1 MEWVNIIITAIV
13 ALAGAFGGG
22 SLIYWRATKKSKTAE
37 ADKTTTEARLAEAD
51 LAEKILQKYEQGIL
65 ARMDSGDAVRKREFE
80 LLAAK
85 IDGRFDGI
93 EKENSRQNIL
103 LSDIVEYLNGDF
115 QKFENSR
122 HKNECI

>member
-1 MEWVNIIITAIV
+1 MEWANMIITAIV

-65 ARMDSGDAVRKREFE
+65 ARMDSENEERKKEFE
-80 LLAAK
+80 LLTEK
-85 IDGRFDGI
+85 IDRRFDTMDN
-93 EKENSRQNIL
+93 ENGRQNGL

-122 HKNECI
+122 HKQ

>member
-122 HKNECI
+122 HKHECI

>member
-65 ARMDSGDAVRKREFE
+65 ARMDSGDAVRKKEFE
-80 LLAAK
+80 LLTAK
-85 IDGRFDGI
+85 IDKRFDSMDN
-93 EKENSRQNIL
+93 ENIRQNGL

-115 QKFENSR
+115 QKFENSK
-122 HKNECI
+122 HKQ

>member
-1 MEWVNIIITAIV
+1 MEWVNVIITAIV

-22 SLIYWRATKKSKTAE
+22 SLIYWRATRKAKSAE
-37 ADKTTTEARLAEAD
+37 ADKTTTDARLAEAD

-65 ARMDSGDAVRKREFE
+65 ARMDSGDAVRKKEFE
-80 LLAAK
+80 LLTAK

-103 LSDIVEYLNGDF
+103 LSDVVEYLNGDF

-122 HKNECI
+122 HKQ

>member
-51 LAEKILQKYEQGIL
+51 FAEKILQKYEQGIL
-65 ARMDSGDAVRKREFE
+65 ARMDSGDAVRKKEFE
-80 LLAAK
+80 RLMAK
-85 IDGRFDGI
+85 IEERFDKIGN
-93 EKENSRQNIL
+93 ENKRQNGL

-122 HKNECI
+122 HKQ

>member
-1 MEWVNIIITAIV
+1 MNVIITAIV
-13 ALAGAFGGG
+13 ALVGAFGGG
-22 SLIYWRATKKSKTAE
+22 SLIYWRATRKAKSAE
-37 ADKTTTEARLAEAD
+37 ADKTTTDARLAEAD

-65 ARMDSGDAVRKREFE
+65 ARMDSGDAVRKKEFE

-85 IDGRFDGI
+85 IDNRFDGI

-103 LSDIVEYLNGDF
+103 LSDVVEYLNGDF

-122 HKNECI
+122 HKHECI

>member
-1 MEWVNIIITAIV
+1 MEWVNVIITAIV
-13 ALAGAFGGG
+13 ALVGAFGGG
-22 SLIYWRATKKSKTAE
+22 SLIYWRATRKEKSAE
-37 ADKTTTEARLAEAD
+37 ADKTTTDARLAEAD

-65 ARMDSGDAVRKREFE
+65 ARMDSGDAVRKKEFE
-80 LLAAK
+80 LLTAK

-115 QKFENSR
+115 QKFENSK
-122 HKNECI
+122 HKQ

>member
-65 ARMDSGDAVRKREFE
+65 ARMDSGDAVRKKEFE
-80 LLAAK
+80 LLIGK
-85 IDGRFDGI
+85 MDRRFDAIGN
-93 EKENSRQNIL
+93 ENKRQNGL
-103 LSDIVEYLNGDF
+103 LADIVEYLNGDF
-115 QKFENSR
+115 QQFE
-122 HKNECI
+122 KNKKKK

>member
-1 MEWVNIIITAIV
+1 MEWVNVIITAIV
-13 ALAGAFGGG
+13 ALVGAFGGG
-22 SLIYWRATKKSKTAE
+22 SLIYWRATRKAKSAE
-37 ADKTTTEARLAEAD
+37 ADKTTTDARLAEAD

-65 ARMDSGDAVRKREFE
+65 ARMDSGDAVRKKEFE
-80 LLAAK
+80 LLTAK
-85 IDGRFDGI
+85 IDNRFDGI

-103 LSDIVEYLNGDF
+103 LSDVVEYLNGDF

>member
-1 MEWVNIIITAIV
+1 MEWVNIIVTAIV

-122 HKNECI
+122 HKHECI

>member
-1 MEWVNIIITAIV
+1 MEWVNVIITAIV
-13 ALAGAFGGG
+13 ALVGAFGGG
-22 SLIYWRATKKSKTAE
+22 SLIYWRATRKAKSAE
-37 ADKTTTEARLAEAD
+37 ADKTTTDARLAEAD

-65 ARMDSGDAVRKREFE
+65 ARMDSGDAVRKKEFE
-80 LLAAK
+80 LLTAK

-115 QKFENSR
+115 QKFENSK
-122 HKNECI
+122 HKQ

>member
-1 MEWVNIIITAIV
+1 MEWVNVIITAIV

-22 SLIYWRATKKSKTAE
+22 SLIYWRATRKAKTAE
-37 ADKTTTEARLAEAD
+37 ADKTTTDARLAEAD

-65 ARMDSGDAVRKREFE
+65 ARMDSGDAVRKKEFE
-80 LLAAK
+80 LLTAK

-103 LSDIVEYLNGDF
+103 LSDVVEYLNGDF
-115 QKFENSR
+115 QKFENSK
-122 HKNECI
+122 HKQ

>member
-1 MEWVNIIITAIV
+1 MEWVNIIVTAIV

-37 ADKTTTEARLAEAD
+37 ADKTTAEARLAEAD

-65 ARMDSGDAVRKREFE
+65 ARMDSGDAVRKKEFK
-80 LLAAK
+80 LLAEK

-122 HKNECI
+122 HKHECI

>member
-1 MEWVNIIITAIV
+1 MEWVNVIITAIV
-13 ALAGAFGGG
+13 ALVGAFGGG
-22 SLIYWRATKKSKTAE
+22 SLIYWRATRKAKTAE
-37 ADKTTTEARLAEAD
+37 ADKTTTDARLAEAD

-80 LLAAK
+80 LLTAK
-85 IDGRFDGI
+85 IDNRFDGI

-103 LSDIVEYLNGDF
+103 LSDVVEYLNGDF

>member
-1 MEWVNIIITAIV
+1 MEWVNVIITAIV

-93 EKENSRQNIL
+93 EKENSRQNVL

-122 HKNECI
+122 HKQ

>member
-65 ARMDSGDAVRKREFE
+65 ARMDSGDAVRKKEFE

-85 IDGRFDGI
+85 IDKRFDAMDN
-93 EKENSRQNIL
+93 ENSRQNGL

-115 QKFENSR
+115 QKFENSK
-122 HKNECI
+122 HKQ

>member
-1 MEWVNIIITAIV
+1 MEWVNVIITAIV
-13 ALAGAFGGG
+13 ALVGAFGGG
-22 SLIYWRATKKSKTAE
+22 SLIYWRATRKAKSAE
-37 ADKTTTEARLAEAD
+37 ADKTTTDARLAEAD

-80 LLAAK
+80 LLTAK
-85 IDGRFDGI
+85 IDNRFDGI

-103 LSDIVEYLNGDF
+103 LSDVVEYLNGDF

>member
-1 MEWVNIIITAIV
+1 MEWANMIITAIV

-93 EKENSRQNIL
+93 EKENSRQNVL

-122 HKNECI
+122 HKQ

>member
-65 ARMDSGDAVRKREFE
+65 ARMDSGDAVRKKEFE
-80 LLAAK
+80 LLIRK
-85 IDGRFDGI
+85 MDRRFDAIGN
-93 EKENSRQNIL
+93 ENKRQNGL
-103 LSDIVEYLNGDF
+103 LADIVEYLNGDF
-115 QKFENSR
+115 QQFE
-122 HKNECI
+122 KNKKKK

>member
-65 ARMDSGDAVRKREFE
+65 ARMDSGDAVRKKEFE
-80 LLAAK
+80 LLTAK
-85 IDGRFDGI
+85 IDKRFDSMDN
-93 EKENSRQNIL
+93 ENSRQNGL

>member
-1 MEWVNIIITAIV
+1 MEWVNVIITAIV

-22 SLIYWRATKKSKTAE
+22 SLIYWRSTRKAKSAE
-37 ADKTTTEARLAEAD
+37 ADKTTTDARLAEAD

-65 ARMDSGDAVRKREFE
+65 ARMDSGDAVRKKEFE
-80 LLAAK
+80 LLTAK

-103 LSDIVEYLNGDF
+103 LSDVVEYLNGDF
-115 QKFENSR
+115 QKFENSK
-122 HKNECI
+122 HKQ

>member
-1 MEWVNIIITAIV
+1 MEWVNMIITAIV

-22 SLIYWRATKKSKTAE
+22 SLIYWRATRKEKVAE

-80 LLAAK
+80 LLTAK
-85 IDGRFDGI
+85 IDERFDAMDN
-93 EKENSRQNIL
+93 ENSRQNGL
-103 LSDIVEYLNGDF
+103 LADIVEYLNGDF
-115 QKFENSR
+115 QKFE
-122 HKNECI
+122 KNKKKK

>member
-51 LAEKILQKYEQGIL
+51 FAEKILQKYEQGIL
-65 ARMDSGDAVRKREFE
+65 ARMDSGDAVRKKEFE
-80 LLAAK
+80 LLTAK

-115 QKFENSR
+115 QKFESIR